1 MSIREKVDEY
11 KKILDIFPNDQE
23 KYQYLIEKAK
33 ENDSFPLELRLDN
46 FKVNGC
52 QSQVWLVP
60 EEKDEKLFFNS
71 DSDALIAKG
80 LVTLIAS
87 IYSDEKAEDI
97 VSSEIDLM
105 EEFDL
110 GVILSPARR
119 NGAYSMLK
127 TIKEYAKNLV
137 NWADVIRKTY
147 YDGGIDEIISTR
159 RLVHIIEA
167 YSIFK
172 DKMKAIELCVNR
184 FDDDTKASFLD
195 LYTKVDAGEDVSN
208 YGQEE
213 IEEESNDSEEEV
225 DNNQF

>member
-1 MSIREKVDEY
+1 MKEKFSKRVQSIIKQSKEEAIELGHSYVGSEHILLGLLKINSGKG

-105 EEFDL
+105 EEFEL

-137 NWADVIRKTY
+137 
-147 YDGGIDEIISTR
+147 S
-159 RLVHIIEA
+159 
-167 YSIFK
+167 
-172 DKMKAIELCVNR
+172 
-184 FDDDTKASFLD
+184 
-195 LYTKVDAGEDVSN
+195 
-208 YGQEE
+208 
-213 IEEESNDSEEEV
+213 
-225 DNNQF
+225 